1 MALPE
6 KSTARCPFVSQNGA
20 LTAEEGSA
28 YQTGKEK
35 GLGKAGSEIV
45 RRRILVAL
53 AFRTL
58 AFLAFDRLL
67 DDALLHDRRGRIRRS
82 GPGHRPAGLDSSR
95 PSVCDD
101 RAARGRLLL
110 AHQRSV
116 LVADVR
122 RPGVEGAAPRAWL
135 PA

>member
-67 DDALLHDRRGRIRRS
+67 DDALLHDRRGRIGRS
-82 GPGHRPAGLDSSR
+82 GRGHRPAGLALS
-95 PSVCDD
+95 
-101 RAARGRLLL
+101 A
-110 AHQRSV
+110 
-116 LVADVR
+116 
-122 RPGVEGAAPRAWL
+122 GAASAAPPPVGCLLSRIKDPHFWPTFAL
-135 PA
+135 PE